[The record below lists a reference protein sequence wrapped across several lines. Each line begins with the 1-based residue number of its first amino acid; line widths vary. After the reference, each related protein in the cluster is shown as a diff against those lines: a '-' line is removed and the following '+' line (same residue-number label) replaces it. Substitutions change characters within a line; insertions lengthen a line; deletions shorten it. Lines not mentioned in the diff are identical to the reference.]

1 MMSSQQIATALRVLS
16 IDAVAKAKSGHP
28 GMPLGMADIASVLWL
43 HFLKFNPKNPHWAN
57 RDRFILSNGHGSM
70 LHYAL
75 LHLFGYALSLDDL
88 KNFRQLNSKTPGHPE
103 RSHTPGIE
111 VTTGPLAQGLA
122 CGVGMAIA
130 EQNLAT
136 TFNHPHLPA
145 LVDHFTYVF
154 VGDGCLMEG
163 LSHEVC
169 SLAGQL
175 ELKKLIV
182 FYDCNGITID
192 GATPVNMKQETIQR
206 FSAYQWHVIEI
217 DGHDHQAIQQAIM
230 TCQQQSRPSLII
242 CRTVIGLG
250 SKYAGQA
257 KVHGSP
263 LDAEDIAAIKQQLAW
278 QAPPFSIPAEIYA
291 LIDSHKGI
299 EAENAWIK
307 IAMDYYE
314 QDPEQYHEFMRR
326 MNGDLPETWSDIKQE
341 ILHKACAVEANL
353 ASRQLSQQCLE
364 TLVPQLKELIGGSAD
379 LTPSNNTQVKSSNTL
394 DSHTAGNYIHY
405 GVREFGM
412 MAIMNG
418 IAAHQG
424 FIPYG
429 GTFLVFAD
437 YARSAIR
444 MSAMMKLK
452 TIFVLTHDSIA
463 LGEDGPTH
471 QPIEHLAMLRATPDL
486 LVWRPASALEVAV
499 AWTFAIEH
507 QGSSCLALSR
517 QNLPYM
523 RQTLSQANDIVKGGY
538 IAFQNSET
546 PELILLA
553 TGSEL
558 SLALEAASILAESQ
572 RCIRVVSMPC
582 CELFLAQPKTYQES
596 ILPSNVRARIAIEAA
611 ASHYWYQFVGLDGEV
626 LGIDE
631 FGRSAPELEVKQA
644 LGIHLDEL
652 MARCQKLIR
661 RFGDQ

>member
-16 IDAVAKAKSGHP
+16 IDAVAKANSGHP
-28 GMPLGMADIASVLWL
+28 GMPLGMADIAAVLWL
-43 HFLKFNPKNPHWAN
+43 HFLKFNPNNPHWAN

-75 LHLFGYALSLDDL
+75 LHLFGYPLSLDDL
-88 KNFRQLNSKTPGHPE
+88 KNFRQLDSKTPGHPE
-103 RSHTPGIE
+103 RDHTPGIE

-136 TFNHPHLPA
+136 NFNHPQLPA
-145 LVDHFTYVF
+145 LIDHYTYVF

-175 ELKKLIV
+175 KLKKLIV

-192 GATPVNMKQETIQR
+192 GPTPANMKQETIER
-206 FSAYQWHVIEI
+206 FAAYQWHVTEI
-217 DGHDHQAIQQAIM
+217 DGHDHEAIHQAILD
-230 TCQQQSRPSLII
+230 CQQQHRPSLIV

-263 LDAEDIAAIKQQLAW
+263 LDAEDIAAIKQQLHW
-278 QAPPFSIPAEIYA
+278 QAPPFSIPDSIYA
-291 LIDSHKGI
+291 CIDRHKGI
-299 EAENAWIK
+299 KAEDAWVK
-307 IAMDYYE
+307 IALDYYE
-314 QDPEQYHEFMRR
+314 QDPALYQEFMRR
-326 MNGDLPETWSDIKQE
+326 MNGDLPQDWAQIKSQLLAE
-341 ILHKACAVEANL
+341 ACLVTQNL
-353 ASRQLSQQCLE
+353 ATRQLSQQCLE
-364 TLVPQLKELIGGSAD
+364 RLVPKLKELLGGSAD
-379 LTPSNNTQVKSSNTL
+379 LTPSNNTQVKASTTL
-394 DSHTAGNYIHY
+394 NAETAGNYIHY

-412 MAIMNG
+412 MAVMNG

-429 GTFLVFAD
+429 GTFLVFSD

-471 QPIEHLAMLRATPDL
+471 QPIEHLAMLRTTPNL
-486 LVWRPASALEVAV
+486 LVWRPASALEMAV
-499 AWTFAIEH
+499 AWTHAIEH
-507 QGSSCLALSR
+507 QGASCLALSR
-517 QNLPYM
+517 QNLPHIN
-523 RQTLSQANDIVKGGY
+523 QTPTQATDIAKGGY
-538 IAFQNSET
+538 IAFEHGHDLQ
-546 PELILLA
+546 LILIA

-558 SLALEAASILAESQ
+558 SLALEAATLLAKHNLSV
-572 RCIRVVSMPC
+572 RVVSMPC
-582 CELFLAQPKTYQES
+582 ANLFLAQSRDYQDLV
-596 ILPSNVRARIAIEAA
+596 LPQHVRARIAIEAA
-611 ASHYWYQFVGLDGEV
+611 ASNYWYQFVGLDGEIV
-626 LGIDE
+626 GIDQ
-631 FGRSAPELEVKQA
+631 FGRSAPEKEVKQC
-644 LGIHLDEL
+644 LGIHVDAL
-652 MARCQKLIR
+652 MARCQQLLR
-661 RFGDQ
+661 RFGES